1 MYDIPENANPQGST
15 LPLGN
20 GRGAPPPIDPPTHVP
35 TEHLYAPPPT
45 SPPSNRRRRI
55 TRRVMLV
62 LLIVCVI
69 FLGLFINRLYQF
81 GSAISTQPP
90 FSTQT
95 NWLGGTQRTNVAIL
109 GYGGP
114 GHDGP
119 YLTDSLL
126 VISYLPTQ
134 SSTALISV
142 PRDLW
147 VQIPPNSGQHAKLNT
162 AFSYGHDHGG
172 TVAGGDLAAQKV
184 SDVLGI
190 SVPYWVSIDFGGFR
204 HLIDSIGGVDVNV
217 ATAFNASLSP
227 TYAPARPFAVGTT
240 HMDGA
245 TALLFARARYCT
257 PASEA
262 SDFARSARQQLLIAA
277 IAHKLQAVTSWPDLP
292 SVMDAL
298 QSSVSSNL
306 SLTDLWLM
314 FTKAHFGQAQRIGLT
329 NQNVLTDAQ
338 SADGQ
343 DILLPQKGDWN
354 LIQQYVQ
361 QQLNMG
367 GS

>member
-20 GRGAPPPIDPPTHVP
+20 GAMPPLDPPTHIP
-35 TEHLYAPPPT
+35 TEGLYPTPPPRR
-45 SPPSNRRRRI
+45 PGNRRRRI
-55 TRRVMLV
+55 TRRVALV
-62 LLIVCVI
+62 VLVICVI
-69 FLGLFINRLYQF
+69 ALGFFAYRVYQF
-81 GSAISTQPP
+81 GSAISSQPP

-95 NWLGGTQRTNVAIL
+95 NWMGGTQRANVVIL

-126 VISYLPTQ
+126 VVSYLPTK

-147 VQIPPNSGQHAKLNT
+147 VQIPPNSGHYAKLNT

-172 TVAGGDLAAQKV
+172 IAAGGDLAAQKV
-184 SDVLGI
+184 SAVLGI
-190 SVPYWVSIDFGGFR
+190 AVPYWVSIDFGGFR
-204 HLIDSIGGVDVNV
+204 RLIDTIGGVDVNV
-217 ATAFNASLSP
+217 QQAFNASLSP
-227 TYAPARPFAVGTT
+227 QYTPSQHFAAGMT

-262 SDFARSARQQLLIAA
+262 SDFARSARQQVLITA
-277 IAHKLQAVTSWPDLP
+277 IAHKLQSITAWPSLP
-292 SVMDAL
+292 GVMDAL

-314 FTKAHFGQAQRIGLT
+314 FTKAHFSQAQRIGLSD
-329 NQNVLTDAQ
+329 QNVLVDRR

-343 DILLPQKGDWN
+343 DILLPQNGDWGS
-354 LIQQYVQ
+354 IQHYVQ
-361 QQLNMG
+361 QLLN
-367 GS
+367 S